1 MPGNKNESP
10 AVKAYTLSICPNSR
24 RVRRFF
30 QEQRVPFS
38 YIDLDSVSADE
49 QKHLMDEV
57 FRLSGVRAL
66 PIVQVGRQVVL
77 GWDEAK
83 LRAALLP

>member
-10 AVKAYTLSICPNSR
+10 AIKAYTLSACPNSR
-24 RVRRFF
+24 KVRQFF

-38 YIDLDSVSADE
+38 YIDLDSVSAEE
-49 QKHLMDEV
+49 QKRLMDEV

-66 PIVQVGRQVVL
+66 PVAQVGRQVVL
-77 GWDEAK
+77 GWDETK

>member
-1 MPGNKNESP
+1 MSDKKNEWP

-24 RVRRFF
+24 KVRQFF
-30 QEQRVPFS
+30 QEQRAPFT
-38 YIDLDSVSADE
+38 YIDLDLATPEE
-49 QKHLMDEV
+49 QARAMDNV

-66 PIVQVGRQVVL
+66 PVVQVGEHVIL

-83 LRAALLP
+83 LRAALYA

>member
-10 AVKAYTLSICPNSR
+10 AAKAYTLSICPNSR
-24 RVRRFF
+24 KVRQFF

-38 YIDLDSVSADE
+38 YIDLDSASGEE

-66 PIVQVGRQVVL
+66 PVVQVGRQVVL

>member
-24 RVRRFF
+24 KVRQFF

-38 YIDLDSVSADE
+38 YIDLDSVSAEE
-49 QKHLMDEV
+49 QKRLMDEV

-66 PIVQVGRQVVL
+66 PVVQVGRQVVL